1 MDQSTKNK
9 VNQYLRFALKEIKGI
24 GVDSARARTL
34 TNFYKF
40 HNSAMEDGV
49 LSRKQKELIA
59 TGIAMLVCSGE
70 CSKYHA
76 AEALRHGA
84 TPEELLETM
93 SVAMMMGGGPGV
105 FHAIELLQSLR
116 ELGVDVSSLEGETSD
131 GTSGGG

>member
-1 MDQSTKNK
+1 MEQSVKNK

-34 TNFYKF
+34 TRFYQF
-40 HNSAMEDGV
+40 HNAAMEDGA
-49 LSRKQKELIA
+49 LTRKQKELIA

-84 TPEELLETM
+84 TQEEILETM
-93 SVAMMMGGGPGV
+93 SVAMMMGGGPGL
-105 FHAIELLQSLR
+105 FHAIELIQALR
-116 ELGVDVSSLEGETSD
+116 ELGLDISSFAGETQ
-131 GTSGGG
+131 GKGQGG